1 MPKMSV
7 ERRALGCE
15 IELSPDRT
23 PATQGVPTTFAEGG
37 NKVTLPAGLRMRADI
52 QNAGGLADGTLDL
65 TIWGMTRSIMNQ
77 LATLGLQINLLQ
89 TNRVTLTAGVAG
101 KMSTAFIGFI
111 TAAEA
116 DFNSMPEPSFRITAH
131 TLGAWA
137 ARPAEATSY
146 QGSASVADIM
156 SNLATKMGLRFEN
169 SGVDVTLK
177 NPVFTGSYRDQARAC
192 VKQAGIL
199 WNNGEGGLLA
209 IWPRNGARG
218 GLIPVIA
225 PPPKGSMIGFP
236 KYNAYGVSIR
246 NLYDPTI
253 GFGQKV
259 KIESS
264 VLTPTEYVVIGLA
277 HSLACEM
284 PNGPWETLI
293 TGYNP
298 KMPTPLAGAVR

>member
-1 MPKMSV
+1 MSV

-23 PATQGVPTTFAEGG
+23 PATQNVPTTFAEGG

-116 DFNSMPEPSFRITAH
+116 DFNAMPEPSFRITAH

-137 ARPAEATSY
+137 ARPARRRASPGPCCPPSTSITSRKRWLAKSAIAQPSGTWRRNRAEAKSRRRIDHNAVSAAV
-146 QGSASVADIM
+146 GSRRIARA
-156 SNLATKMGLRFEN
+156 L
-169 SGVDVTLK
+169 VTLSGGGWRFM
-177 NPVFTGSYRDQARAC
+177 VTGGWIIYF
-192 VKQAGIL
+192 
-199 WNNGEGGLLA
+199 
-209 IWPRNGARG
+209 
-218 GLIPVIA
+218 IP
-225 PPPKGSMIGFP
+225 M
-236 KYNAYGVSIR
+236 R
-246 NLYDPTI
+246 
-253 GFGQKV
+253 
-259 KIESS
+259 
-264 VLTPTEYVVIGLA
+264 
-277 HSLACEM
+277 
-284 PNGPWETLI
+284 
-293 TGYNP
+293 
-298 KMPTPLAGAVR
+298 